1 MIYDICV
8 YDLDELKEYVQIV
21 IDYLENK
28 VG

>member
-8 YDLDELKEYVQIV
+8 YDLDELKEYVKIV

-28 VG
+28 VD